1 MLMKCDLYTQS
12 HFKLTQDSSSHKGT
26 PLPICTVTENH
37 REVQFKL
44 FPVEPLS
51 GWGPRPLASL
61 GSPCSRRVIRVL
73 RDLQSH
79 IGKVETGV
87 RPAGNF
93 LERRPKP
100 ACQSHWLWPEWDT
113 SSQGADARAQFL
125 ELQGQEGCLQVTV
138 GTETRTVTA
147 FPWRPQSL

>member
-1 MLMKCDLYTQS
+1 MFWGQIALQSEGPLAFFWYELPPYLANNSKTTPLTPMLMKCDLYTQS
-12 HFKLTQDSSSHKGT
+12 LFKLTQDSSSHKGT

-61 GSPCSRRVIRVL
+61 GSPCSRRVIGVL

-93 LERRPKP
+93 LERGPK
-100 ACQSHWLWPEWDT
+100 ACLSV
-113 SSQGADARAQFL
+113 SVAVARMGHQ
-125 ELQGQEGCLQVTV
+125 QP
-138 GTETRTVTA
+138 R
-147 FPWRPQSL
+147 S